1 LPRTTRDSGLRR
13 RATSS
18 CALLTALAA
27 AFFPSDPL
35 LAADSDP
42 ALTASSRCPEL
53 EAVWSTV
60 VKLVPGAASQLLAAR
75 PRVDVIDL
83 GERYRVRVTTTSGV
97 LERVYSD
104 SARACDKRV
113 RFAAEFI
120 VLALLPPQVS
130 EPTQGAASAPAG
142 PPVEPAETASTP
154 SSLPS
159 VPTPPLYQP
168 PPPPSD
174 ATQKRDG
181 QVPRA
186 PVIRLDL
193 AGVAQASF
201 PVLGAPGVLMW
212 GGDLRVRIG
221 GGRLGV
227 LGGVGYLPSVG
238 FDAGAFRGAILRV
251 PAVAG
256 LWTRLLDRSFRLDA
270 SAAMTAALERYEG
283 VSPHS
288 PSDATRLA
296 PGVELGVTVSSRSL
310 AGLAPILRLTFAWI
324 PVTEE
329 LAAVPQGD
337 VAATPSL
344 WLGIALGMSLEL

>member
-1 LPRTTRDSGLRR
+1 VPGTTRDSGLRR
-13 RATSS
+13 RAASW
-18 CALLTALAA
+18 CVLLTALAG
-27 AFFPSDPL
+27 AFLPESRL
-35 LAADSDP
+35 LAADSDQAP
-42 ALTASSRCPEL
+42 AATSRCPGA

-75 PRVDVIDL
+75 PRVDVVDF
-83 GERYRVRVTTTSGV
+83 GERYRVRVTTDGGV
-97 LERVYSD
+97 LERLYSD
-104 SARACDKRV
+104 PARACDKRV

-120 VLALLPPQVS
+120 VLALLPPQLS
-130 EPTQGAASAPAG
+130 EPTQGAASAPAA
-142 PPVEPAETASTP
+142 PPTLVEPSTTAPTP

-159 VPTPPLYQP
+159 APAPAP
-168 PPPPSD
+168 PPPLPSD
-174 ATQKRDG
+174 ATRKTEGGAART
-181 QVPRA
+181 R
-186 PVIRLDL
+186 VIRLDL

-221 GGRLGV
+221 VGRLGA
-227 LGGVGYLPSVG
+227 LGGVGYLPRVG
-238 FDAGAFRGAILRV
+238 FDAGDFRGAILRV

-270 SAAMTAALERYEG
+270 SAAVTAALERYEG

-296 PGVELGVTVSSRSL
+296 PGVELGVTASSDAL
-310 AGLAPILRLTFAWI
+310 AGLAPILRLTLAWI
-324 PVTEE
+324 PLTEE

-337 VAATPSL
+337 VTATPSL
-344 WLGIALGMSLEL
+344 WLGVALGMSLEL